1 MFPASTN
8 GGGTC
13 LAFPD
18 VCKTPA
24 PPAPFVP
31 IPYPNTC
38 QLTQAKGSTVSKK
51 VKILNKK
58 TATKKTVVSRS
69 MGDEAGTLKGVVSQ
83 KNMDQVKRT
92 MGVSK
97 VKIEGA
103 EIVTVLKPTGHN
115 GSNANAPPGQQLAP
129 SQTKVIIM
137 G

>member
-8 GGGTC
+8 GGGMC

-31 IPYPNTC
+31 IPYPNTG
-38 QLTQAKGSTVSKK
+38 QLTQIQGSSASDK

-58 TATKKTVVSRS
+58 TAHKDTVISRS
-69 MGDEAGTLKGVVSQ
+69 MGDEAGTLKGMVSQ
-83 KNMDQVKRT
+83 TNMDKVART
-92 MGVSK
+92 VGVSK
-97 VKIEGA
+97 IKVEGK
-103 EIVTVLKPTGHN
+103 EIVTVLKPTKHN
-115 GSNANAPPGQQLAP
+115 GANANAPPGSQLAP
-129 SQTKVIIM
+129 SQTKVIIL